1 MHRTVL
7 KQFSLIFL
15 CRPFYCCFLGKE
27 IEEWRMIIDETNY
40 KCILNCSLA
49 PPLHHAGEGERAE
62 ESGDT
67 AIQSVALSKGL
78 SIPIRL
84 LHSRGG
90 YEVM

>member
-1 MHRTVL
+1 
-7 KQFSLIFL
+7 
-15 CRPFYCCFLGKE
+15 
-27 IEEWRMIIDETNY
+27 MIIDRTNY

-49 PPLHHAGEGERAE
+49 PPLRHAGEGERAD

-78 SIPIRL
+78 SVPIRL
-84 LHSRGG
+84 LHSCGG